1 MMRKILLFILIAI
14 FPSLMMQGMT
24 KVDVLIIGGG
34 ASGTTAAISAAR
46 EGASV
51 AIIEEGPWVGGMLTS
66 AGVSAID
73 GNYRMRAGLFGVF
86 CDSLAA
92 HYGGYDHLRTG
103 WVSNILFE
111 PSVGQSV
118 LRKMI
123 GNYPNI
129 HLFLN
134 TKAVAFKKLKNG
146 WRVTVSKAGKRSNYE
161 AKVLIDATELGD
173 VAAAC
178 GVKYDIGM
186 DSRSVT
192 GENIAPEKANGI
204 IQDLTYVA
212 ILKDYGFGVDK
223 TISMPAGYD
232 KTLYENCL
240 KGVKDKETMLSYGK
254 LPNGKYMINWPTHG
268 NDYYA
273 DLIELSPSE
282 RAAKLEEAKTVT
294 LGFVYYIQTELG
306 LHNLGLADD
315 EFPSADRLA
324 LIPYHRESRRIHG
337 MVRFT
342 MDYASKPF
350 DQELKLYRTGIAVG
364 DYPVDHHHGRYKDYG
379 NLPDLHF
386 YPIPSF
392 NLPLGCLIP
401 KDVPNLIVAEKS
413 ISVSNL
419 INGATRLQPVV
430 MQIGEAA
437 GILAGLSVR
446 EGKDVSSIG
455 VREVQKIILD
465 NNGYLMPYLDLPI
478 SDTHFKS
485 LQRIGAT
492 GIMKGIGKPSGWS
505 NETWFNIGDEVLA
518 TELVSGLKDYYP
530 HADLTGMESG
540 TLTVGQAADIIRR
553 INPSAVI
560 SSSRWAGLGL
570 DEYNPARKIKRGEL
584 AVLLDQILDP
594 FDSFRIGMDGSL
606 VR

>member
-1 MMRKILLFILIAI
+1 MRKTLFLLLLAFS
-14 FPSLMMQGMT
+14 FPMMLQGT
-24 KVDVLIIGGG
+24 AKVDVLIIGGG
-34 ASGTTAAISAAR
+34 ASGTTAAIAAAR
-46 EGASV
+46 EGVSV
-51 AIIEEGPWVGGMLTS
+51 ALIEEGPWIGGMLTS

-73 GNYRMRAGLFGVF
+73 GNYRMKAGLFGTF

-92 HYGGYDHLRTG
+92 HYGGYDKLRTG

-111 PSVGQSV
+111 PSVGQSI
-118 LRKMI
+118 LKKMLVS
-123 GNYPNI
+123 NPNI
-129 HLFLN
+129 SLSLN
-134 TKAVAFKKLKNG
+134 TKAIAFKKLDNG
-146 WRVTVSKAGKRSNYE
+146 WKVTVIKGGKKSNYE

-186 DSRSVT
+186 DSRRVT
-192 GENIAPEKANGI
+192 GENIAPANANGI

-212 ILKDYGFGVDK
+212 ILKDYGPDEDK
-223 TISMPAGYD
+223 TIDKPLGYD
-232 KTLYENCL
+232 PTLYEGCL

-273 DLIELSPSE
+273 DLIESSPSE
-282 RAAKLEEAKTVT
+282 RLKKLDEAKAVT

-306 LHNLGLADD
+306 YHNLGLADD
-315 EFPSADRLA
+315 EFPTSDRLA

-337 MVRFT
+337 MIRFT
-342 MDYASKPF
+342 MDYASKPY

-401 KDVPNLIVAEKS
+401 KDVSNLIVAEKS

-437 GILAGLSVR
+437 GVLAGLSII
-446 EGKDVSSIG
+446 EGKDVDRIG
-455 VREVQKIILD
+455 VRQVQRVILA
-465 NNGYLMPYLDLPI
+465 NKGYIMPYLDLPV

-492 GIMKGIGKPSGWS
+492 GILKGAGKPSGWS
-505 NETWFNIGDEVLA
+505 NETWFNVNNEV
-518 TELVSGLKDYYP
+518 TGSELVSGLKDYWP
-530 HADLTGMESG
+530 NVDFTGVGSG
-540 TLTVGQAADIIRR
+540 NLSVAQASDIICR
-553 INPSAVI
+553 INPSVVI
-560 SSSRWAGLGL
+560 DSSKWSELGL
-570 DEYNPARKIKRGEL
+570 DGYDPGRKIKRGEL
-584 AVLLDQILDP
+584 AVLLDQTLNP
-594 FDSFRIGMDGSL
+594 FGSFEIGMDGSL

>member
-1 MMRKILLFILIAI
+1 
-14 FPSLMMQGMT
+14 MMQGAV

-46 EGASV
+46 EGVSV
-51 AIIEEGPWVGGMLTS
+51 SLVEEGPWLGGMLTS

-73 GNYRMRAGLFGVF
+73 GNYRLRAGLFGTF

-92 HYGGYDHLRTG
+92 HYGGYDKLRTG

-111 PSVGQSV
+111 PSVGQYI
-118 LRKMI
+118 LRKMLVS
-123 GNYPNI
+123 NPNI
-129 HLFLN
+129 SLSLD
-134 TKAVAFKKLKNG
+134 TKAIAFKKLENG
-146 WRVTVSKAGKRSNYE
+146 WKVTVIKDGKKINYV

-192 GENIAPEKANGI
+192 GENIAPANANGI

-212 ILKDYGFGVDK
+212 ILKDYGPDADK
-223 TISMPAGYD
+223 VIDKPFGYD
-232 KTLYENCL
+232 PTLYEGCL
-240 KGVKDKETMLSYGK
+240 KGMKDKETMLSYGK
-254 LPNGKYMINWPTHG
+254 LPNGKYMINWPTNG

-273 DLIELSPSE
+273 DLIESTPSE
-282 RAAKLEEAKTVT
+282 RLKKLAEAKAVT

-306 LHNLGLADD
+306 CRNLGLADD
-315 EFPSADRLA
+315 EFPTSDRLA

-337 MVRFT
+337 MIRFT
-342 MDYASKPF
+342 MDYVFKPF

-364 DYPVDHHHGRYKDYG
+364 DYPVDHHHGRYREYG

-401 KDVPNLIVAEKS
+401 KGVSNLIVAEKS

-437 GILAGLSVR
+437 GILAGLSII
-446 EGKDVSSIG
+446 EGKDVDMIG
-455 VREVQKIILD
+455 VRQVQQAILANKGYII
-465 NNGYLMPYLDLPI
+465 PYLDLPV
-478 SDTHFKS
+478 SDPHFKS
-485 LQRIGAT
+485 LQRIGST
-492 GIMKGIGKPSGWS
+492 GILKGTGKPSGWS
-505 NETWFNIGDEVLA
+505 NEMWFNVNNEV
-518 TELVSGLKDYYP
+518 TGSELVSGLKDYWP
-530 HADLTGMESG
+530 DVDFIGTESG
-540 TLTVGQAADIIRR
+540 NLTVAQAMDIIRR
-553 INPSAVI
+553 INPSVEI
-560 SSSRWAGLGL
+560 DSSKWSEFGLEG
-570 DEYNPARKIKRGEL
+570 YHPGRKIKRGEL
-584 AVLLDQILDP
+584 AVLLDKTLNP
-594 FDSFRIGMDGSL
+594 FGSFEIGIDGSI

>member
-1 MMRKILLFILIAI
+1 MHHKIVALIISIAI
-14 FPSLMMQGMT
+14 ISLPSVAKP

-34 ASGTTAAISAAR
+34 ASGTSAAIAAAR
-46 EGASV
+46 IGAKVTLMEQTS
-51 AIIEEGPWVGGMLTS
+51 WLGGMLTS

-73 GNYRMRAGLFGVF
+73 GNYHLRGGIFGAF
-86 CDSLAA
+86 CDSLAK
-92 HYGGYDHLRTG
+92 HYGGYSALETG
-103 WVSNILFE
+103 WVSAIQFE
-111 PSVGQSV
+111 PSVGASILKRMVSRYQ
-118 LRKMI
+118 
-123 GNYPNI
+123 NI
-129 HLFLN
+129 ELLLN
-134 TKAVAFKKLKNG
+134 TTASSYSKTKDGWKVVAVKDN
-146 WRVTVSKAGKRSNYE
+146 R
-161 AKVLIDATELGD
+161 KVVITARILIDATELGD

-186 DSRSVT
+186 DSRRVT
-192 GENIAPEKANGI
+192 GENIAPENANGI

-212 ILKDYGFGVDK
+212 ILKDYGPDEDK
-223 TISMPAGYD
+223 TIDKPLGYD
-232 KTLYENCL
+232 PTLFEGCL

-273 DLIELSPSE
+273 DFIESSPSE
-282 RAAKLEEAKTVT
+282 RLKKLDEAKAVT

-306 LHNLGLADD
+306 YHNLGLADD
-315 EFPSADRLA
+315 EFPTSDRLA

-337 MVRFT
+337 MIRFT
-342 MDYASKPF
+342 MDYASKPY

-401 KDVPNLIVAEKS
+401 KDVSNLIVAEKS

-437 GILAGLSVR
+437 GVLAGLSII
-446 EGKDVSSIG
+446 EGKDVDRIG
-455 VREVQKIILD
+455 VRQVQRVILA
-465 NNGYLMPYLDLPI
+465 NKGYIMPYLDLPV
-478 SDTHFKS
+478 SDPHFKS

-492 GIMKGIGKPSGWS
+492 GILKGTGKPSGWS
-505 NETWFNIGDEVLA
+505 NETWFNVNNEV
-518 TELVSGLKDYYP
+518 TGSELVSGLKDYWP
-530 HADLTGMESG
+530 NVDFTGVGSG
-540 TLTVGQAADIIRR
+540 NLSVAQAADIICK
-553 INPSAVI
+553 INPSVVI
-560 SSSRWAGLGL
+560 DSSKWSELGL
-570 DEYNPARKIKRGEL
+570 DGYDPGRKIKRGEL
-584 AVLLDQILDP
+584 AVLLDQTLNP
-594 FDSFRIGMDGSL
+594 FGLFEIGMDGSL